1 MANKI
6 QIKRSTA
13 NAIVSGLA
21 NGELAFTQASNT
33 LHIGLPDGSG
43 VLRIGGAQY
52 PGTLTNSHALVANS
66 TGGVNKVITGNLV
79 VDKVYANGAFGT
91 SGQLLASDN
100 TGNTYWVNPS
110 TLTTSAAGNNTQVQ
124 FNNGNLFAASAG
136 FTFNS
141 ISNNVSVGNTISSLV
156 STANTVTV
164 TGTTVSSNTTTGA
177 LIVAGGAGIAGRIN
191 AADLAAGNDSVYSTL
206 TGTTLTTANVHASE
220 TVNAS
225 VLSVGTNFI
234 ANTSRVTVGSGVGFS
249 ANGSLGS
256 ANQVLRSNGSSIYWA
271 DDVGDIS
278 GITAGNGL
286 SGGGTSGDITV
297 NVLANNGV
305 LANTSGVWAVAANG
319 ISVDSSGIN
328 VVGGNG
334 LVANSTG
341 VHIGQGNGIS
351 VSADAIRV
359 QQANGIAVNAGGV
372 YVDAAA
378 GLVANATGLHVGA
391 GNGISVSA
399 DAVGVSAGTDGGL
412 ISNTTGVWVKAGT
425 GVTVNST
432 GVSIG
437 QPIGTT
443 DNVTFANVVTTKL
456 TATGNVQLG
465 DSSADIVS
473 FGALVNTHFIPSA
486 NLTYSVGSN
495 TLRWNE
501 VHAGNVHGVEGH
513 FDSSVYVG
521 GDIFVTGNLVTTNVQ
536 SVVISDPMIY
546 LAGNNYTSDLVDI
559 GFAANYFDGVTERHT
574 GLYRDFTDGEYKLF
588 TNSEQ
593 ELSGNNHVNAAANGY
608 TLAVLHTYLVSGG
621 LSTNSTSANLVAN
634 STFAVGIVANTLTLS
649 TALAGTEGGTGW
661 KNTVSQSI
669 LVGNTSNG
677 YDRLALG
684 TSGYVLQS
692 NGSALVYD
700 VLDGGSF

>member
-6 QIKRSTA
+6 QIKRSTS
-13 NAIVSGLA
+13 NAVVSGLA

-43 VLRIGGAQY
+43 VLRIGGAQH

-66 TGGVNKVITGNLV
+66 TGGIDKVVTGNLV
-79 VDKVYANGAFGT
+79 VDKVYANGSFGT
-91 SGQLLASDN
+91 SGQLLASDS
-100 TGNTYWVNPS
+100 TGNTYWVNPGA
-110 TLTTSAAGNNTQVQ
+110 LTTSAAGVNTQVQ
-124 FNNGNLFAASAG
+124 FNSGNLFAASAG

-141 ISNNVSVGNTISSLV
+141 VSNNVFIGNTVSSLI

-164 TGTTVSSNTTTGA
+164 TGATVSSNTTTGA
-177 LIVAGGAGIAGRIN
+177 LTVSGGVGIAGRIN

-206 TGTTLTTANVHASE
+206 TGTTLTTANVHASA

-225 VLSVGTNFI
+225 TLSVGGWVIANTGGVYVSGGVNASVISVGTNFK
-234 ANTSRVTVGSGVGFS
+234 ANTTQVTVGSGVGFS

-297 NVLANNGV
+297 SVLANNGIV
-305 LANTSGVWAVAANG
+305 ANSTGVFAKQANG

-328 VVGGNG
+328 VVGGSG
-334 LVANSTG
+334 LVSNASG
-341 VHIGQGNGIS
+341 VHVGSGNGIS
-351 VSADAIRV
+351 VSAD
-359 QQANGIAVNAGGV
+359 GIDV
-372 YVDAAA
+372 
-378 GLVANATGLHVGA
+378 
-391 GNGISVSA
+391 SV
-399 DAVGVSAGTDGGL
+399 GTDGGL
-412 ISNTTGVWVKAGT
+412 VSNATGVWVKTGT

-437 QPIGTT
+437 QSVGTT
-443 DNVTFANVVTTKL
+443 DNVTFANVVTTGL
-456 TATGNVQLG
+456 TVNGNTKLG
-465 DSSADIVS
+465 DSTSDLVS
-473 FGALVNTHFIPSA
+473 FGALVNTDIIPSS
-486 NLTYSVGSN
+486 NLAYSFGNN

-536 SVVISDPMIY
+536 SVIISDPMIY

-559 GFAANYFDGVTERHT
+559 GFAANYFDGSTARHT
-574 GLYRDFTDGEYKLF
+574 GLYRSFSDGEYRLF
-588 TNSEQ
+588 TGSEQ
-593 ELSGNNHVNAAANGY
+593 ELSGNNTVNTAANGF
-608 TLAVLHTYLVSGG
+608 TLAVLRSYLVSGG
-621 LSTNSTSANLVAN
+621 LSTNSSSANLTAN
-634 STFAVGIVANTLTLS
+634 ATFSVGIVANSLSLS
-649 TALAGTEGGTGW
+649 TALAGTSGGTG
-661 KNTVSQSI
+661 KSTVTNNALLI
-669 LVGNTSNG
+669 GNSTNG
-677 YDRLALG
+677 YNELTLG

-692 NGSALVYD
+692 NGTALVYD
-700 VLDGGSF
+700 VLDGGTF